1 MTILNIKLTPY
12 IAGDNSFR
20 QQWNLGNIYYG
31 TISAVVA
38 LWHTAANHKT
48 KHFTTLCDLVAPLVL
63 ILSINIRK
71 ADFSRYTLKIQ
82 NISGLPFR
90 TSMRRDMIKNMS
102 IFNLSCNLL

>member
-1 MTILNIKLTPY
+1 MLWKLTPY

-48 KHFTTLCDLVAPLVL
+48 KHLTTLCDLVAPWVL

-71 ADFSRYTLKIQ
+71 ADFSGYTLKIQ
-82 NISGLPFR
+82 NISGLPYR
-90 TSMRRDMIKNMS
+90 TSMRRDMTKNMS